1 MKKLFFPA
9 FSALLLSMTALAQ
22 DSMPAVDKSPMD
34 MAYYPV
40 NYPVLKIR
48 GGSTE
53 PLVTRLIYSRP
64 KKEGRS
70 VFGGLVAYGKVWRLG
85 ANEATEIEFYKPVTI
100 GGTKVAAGRY
110 TLYALV
116 NEKSWTFIVNKDTDT
131 WGAFKYDASKDVA
144 KVEVPVETTTNA
156 VESLSMV
163 FVKSGNSVD
172 LVVAWENV
180 KVKMPISL

>member
-1 MKKLFFPA
+1 MKKLF
-9 FSALLLSMTALAQ
+9 LLSFSMFLLAMATLAQ
-22 DSMPAVDKSPMD
+22 SNMPAIDKSPMD

-48 GGSTE
+48 DGVKE
-53 PLVTRLIYSRP
+53 PLAARVIYSRP

-70 VFGGLVAYGKVWRLG
+70 VFGGLVGYGKVWRLG

-116 NEKSWTFIVNKDTDT
+116 NEKSWTFIVNKETDT
-131 WGAFKYDASKDVA
+131 WGAFKYDAGKDVA
-144 KVEVPVETTTNA
+144 KVEASVETTTDA
-156 VESLSMV
+156 LESLSMA
-163 FVKSGNSVD
+163 FAKSGNGIE